1 MPTDR
6 LNFILIALAV
16 VFAAIWL
23 FTRTGGW
30 RGRKSLGS
38 KTGKSYSIEA
48 MTRFVKEAFAEM
60 TAGELGELRMS
71 EEEYRRSRNKRLQL
85 KRALKGCGHGDLQDK
100 RFVKSVMMDLLTRV
114 YGLSETTVHFSLP
127 FHEPEQFTAQDRFAI
142 LLYLYGKKYG
152 YEGLHELIRKHKLD
166 AVKQVIEDGRT
177 PSYIVTAED
186 IGRVFRK
193 EVGLLS
199 FQDKLE
205 IVVQRIYQHY
215 KGFGVIDSIREMHID
230 GVSGG
235 VSGALPDSAG
245 YHGGPLAERVAEG
258 IHGHR
263 EEYITSYDSVWI
275 FYRGKSIHLSF
286 LSFGT
291 HEELRRVCQNIYKY
305 NYPGQLSETNGY
317 KVNDMKDGSRVV
329 VVRPPFS
336 ESWAFFVRKF
346 DLPNASLDQL
356 VQGGNAGLAVGL
368 IRHLVKGCRIT
379 AVTGAQGSGK
389 TTLLMA
395 MVQSISATL
404 TLRVQEMA
412 YELHLRNLYPQ
423 RNILSFRETDH
434 ITGQQGL
441 DVQKKTDGAVH
452 ILGEVATDTVA
463 AWMIQMAQVASLFTL
478 FTHHAKTFSS
488 LIDSLR
494 NSLLKTGMF
503 QDEIMAEKQVI
514 RVIHFDIHLRK
525 SADGTRFIERI
536 TECVPLESGLYPS
549 EQKHS
554 SGEEPLELRG
564 FLDDASEFFR
574 RTTDRK
580 LYEQRNI
587 VEYRDGAYRVCA
599 PISLRNAGEM
609 LDHMTPADA
618 RAFEMFLET
627 HWGGDVVAAS

>member
-6 LNFILIALAV
+6 LNLALILIV
-16 VFAAIWL
+16 TVFAVMWFFAK
-23 FTRTGGW
+23 TGGW
-30 RGRKSLGS
+30 RVRTSASQTAKN
-38 KTGKSYSIEA
+38 YSIEA
-48 MTRFVKEAFAEM
+48 MTAFIKEAFAEI
-60 TAGELGELRMS
+60 TAGGGSELRLS

-85 KRALKGCGHGDLQDK
+85 KRALKGCGHGDLKDK
-100 RFVKSVMMDLLTRV
+100 RYVKSVMTDLLTGV
-114 YGLSETTVHFSLP
+114 NGLGETTIHHSLP
-127 FHEPEQFTAQDRFAI
+127 FHKPEQLTAQDRFDI
-142 LLYLYGKKYG
+142 LLHLYRKKYG
-152 YEGLHELIRKHKLD
+152 YDGLHELIRKHKLD
-166 AVKQVIEDGRT
+166 AVKHVIEDGRT
-177 PSYIVTAED
+177 PSYIVTAEE
-186 IGRVFRK
+186 IAHVFRK
-193 EVGLLS
+193 EAGLLS

-215 KGFGVIDSIREMHID
+215 KGFGVIDTIREMRID

-235 VSGALPDSAG
+235 VSGALPDNTGHRGS
-245 YHGGPLAERVAEG
+245 PLAEREAEG
-258 IHGHR
+258 NHR
-263 EEYITSYDSVWI
+263 HKKESTANDSVWI
-275 FYRGKSIHLSF
+275 FYRGKPIHFSF
-286 LSFGT
+286 LSFGSS
-291 HEELRRVCQNIYKY
+291 EELRRVCQNIYKY

-346 DLPNASLDQL
+346 DLPNAMLDQL
-356 VQGGNAGLAVGL
+356 VQGGNAGLAVEL

-478 FTHHAKTFSS
+478 FTHHAKTFAS

-503 QDEIMAEKQVI
+503 QDEVMAEKQVI

-536 TECVPLESGLYPS
+536 TECVPLDSDSYPS
-549 EQKHS
+549 EKA
-554 SGEEPLELRG
+554 GMTDKDTVELPG

-587 VEYRDGAYRVCA
+587 VEYRDGAYRVCR
-599 PISLRNAGEM
+599 PISLRNTEEM

-618 RAFEMFLET
+618 RAFERFLET
-627 HWGGDVVAAS
+627 HWGGDVIAAS

>member
-6 LNFILIALAV
+6 LNLALILIVA
-16 VFAAIWL
+16 VFAAVW
-23 FTRTGGW
+23 FFAKTGGW
-30 RGRKSLGS
+30 RVRTSASQTAKN
-38 KTGKSYSIEA
+38 YSIEA
-48 MTRFVKEAFAEM
+48 MTAFIKEAFAEI
-60 TAGELGELRMS
+60 TAGGGSELRLS

-85 KRALKGCGHGDLQDK
+85 KRALKGCGYGDLKDK
-100 RFVKSVMMDLLTRV
+100 RYVKSVMMDLLTGV
-114 YGLSETTVHFSLP
+114 NGLGETTIHHSLP
-127 FHEPEQFTAQDRFAI
+127 FHKPEQLTAQDRFDI
-142 LLYLYGKKYG
+142 LLHLYRKKYG
-152 YEGLHELIRKHKLD
+152 SDGLHELIRKHKLD
-166 AVKQVIEDGRT
+166 AVKHVIEDGRT
-177 PSYIVTAED
+177 PSYIVTAEE
-186 IGRVFRK
+186 IAHVFRK
-193 EVGLLS
+193 EAGLLS

-215 KGFGVIDSIREMHID
+215 KGFGVIDAIREMRID

-245 YHGGPLAERVAEG
+245 YRGAPLAEREADG
-258 IHGHR
+258 NHR
-263 EEYITSYDSVWI
+263 YKKESTSYDSVWI
-275 FYRGKSIHLSF
+275 FYQGKPIHFSF
-286 LSFGT
+286 LSFGSS
-291 HEELRRVCQNIYKY
+291 EELRRVCQNIYKY

-346 DLPNASLDQL
+346 DLPNAMLDQL
-356 VQGGNAGLAVGL
+356 VQGGNAGLAVEL

-478 FTHHAKTFSS
+478 FTHHAKTFAS

-503 QDEIMAEKQVI
+503 QDEVMAEKQVI

-536 TECVPLESGLYPS
+536 TECVPLDSDLYPS
-549 EQKHS
+549 EKA
-554 SGEEPLELRG
+554 GMTDKDKVELPG

-587 VEYRDGAYRVCA
+587 VEYRDGAYRVCQ
-599 PISLRNAGEM
+599 PISLRNTEEM

-618 RAFEMFLET
+618 RAFERFLET
-627 HWGGDVVAAS
+627 HWGGDVIAAS